1 MPPASPEL
9 LGILHAL
16 LGQALELEPAERE
29 RWLKALRCEQ
39 PQHAAEVERLLAEE
53 SELDARGF
61 LSHGVAG
68 TRGRGGQSLAGRRLG
83 PWTVERPLGKGG
95 MGTVWLARRSD
106 GRFEGLAAVKLLNL
120 ALLDPVGAER
130 FRREGT
136 LLARLSHPGIARLLD
151 AGVTDDGQPYLVL
164 EYVQGE
170 RIDRAC
176 DAARLSPEQR
186 IHRFLDVLG
195 PVAHAHANL
204 IVHRDLKPS
213 NILVTGDGAVKL
225 LDFGIAKL
233 LEDGGEAEASTL
245 TDAAGGRALTPE
257 YAAPEQI
264 AGGPVTTATDVYALG
279 VLLYLLLTGRHP
291 TGEGSRTAAEH
302 LAATLDAAP
311 PRLGAAVTAEAAALR
326 GSSTDRLRRTYAGD
340 LDNIVRKALRKA
352 PAERYAT
359 VGAFAADLR
368 SYLGHEPVS
377 ARADSLW
384 YRTGKFVRRHRG
396 SVIVAALVTAALF
409 GSSVMTWRQAIAARK
424 QRDEA
429 VFQAQRAEAINDFQ
443 TALIS
448 QIGTTRVSLS
458 DLLDKGVAALARR
471 PPADPRVHG
480 ALLMQF
486 ADRYGELEQRAQQ
499 RALLARAESIVAPT
513 GDARLEAKV
522 ACAIALYYTDRSLA
536 DSGRAAVHRAEG
548 LVARL
553 SPPSP
558 ETQAGCLVARA
569 QLAALT
575 NQYDS
580 AVALDSTAA
589 TLLERAGARGTLGY
603 YVVENELGTHL
614 YSAGRLRE
622 SVAVHEATGAGL
634 TALGLDGTDFALSLH
649 SDLAIALGQLGEYRE
664 ALDMQREV
672 LAQMRQADPGAGA
685 HPRAAFNYATS
696 LATAGALDSA
706 LVWYQASAAS
716 ARARSLPEVER
727 RSMLGVA
734 RTNARLGRV
743 AEARRA
749 FDRML
754 ALAREQHVP
763 VPRESLFVAA
773 TIAQGQGDLARATAG
788 FESVLRRDGWF
799 DGKRTPA
806 SRPVLGALARI
817 ALSQGNATGA
827 LAYAR
832 GLREVLTVDSIAE
845 RRSAE
850 VGESDLLEAQAYA
863 ALAASDSAQR
873 YASAALGA
881 LTAGAGSESPLT
893 EEARALA
900 DSLDRSRITR

>member
-1 MPPASPEL
+1 MTPASPEL
-9 LGILHAL
+9 LGTLHAL
-16 LGQALELEPAERE
+16 LGQALDLDPAERK
-29 RWLKALRCEQ
+29 RWLETLRHDQ
-39 PQHAAEVERLLAEE
+39 PEHAAELERLLADEA
-53 SELDARGF
+53 ELDARGF
-61 LSHGVAG
+61 LTHGIGGEGAWD
-68 TRGRGGQSLAGRRLG
+68 GRALAGRRLG
-83 PWTVERPLGKGG
+83 AWTLERPLGRGG

-106 GRFEGLAAVKLLNL
+106 GRYEGLAAVKLLNL

-151 AGVTDDGQPYLVL
+151 AGVTEESQPYLVL
-164 EYVQGE
+164 EYVEGE
-170 RIDRAC
+170 RIDHAC
-176 DAARLSPEQR
+176 DAGQLSPERR
-186 IHRFLDVLG
+186 ILRFLDVLA

-213 NILVTGDGAVKL
+213 NILVTADGTVKL

-233 LEDGGEAEASTL
+233 LEDGSVAEASTL

-264 AGGPVTTATDVYALG
+264 AGDPITTATDVYALG

-302 LAATLDAAP
+302 I
-311 PRLGAAVTAEAAALR
+311 AAALDAEPARPSSALTADAAATR
-326 GSSTDRLRRTYAGD
+326 GGSADRIRRSYAGD
-340 LDNIVRKALRKA
+340 LDNIVLKALRKA

-359 VGAFAADLR
+359 VDAFGDDLR
-368 SYLGHEPVS
+368 SYLGHQPVS
-377 ARADSLW
+377 ARPDSLT

-396 SVIVAALVTAALF
+396 SVIAAALVAAALI
-409 GSSVMTWRQAIAARK
+409 GATVITWRQAVAARQ

-458 DLLDKGVAALARR
+458 DLIDKGVGALARR
-471 PPADPRVHG
+471 PPSDPRVHG

-499 RALLARAESIVAPT
+499 RALLAQAESIVART
-513 GDARLEAKV
+513 GDARLEAKL
-522 ACAIALYYTDRSLA
+522 ACAIALYYTDRSQA
-536 DSGRAAVHRAEG
+536 DSSRVAVRRAER
-548 LVARL
+548 LVAGL

-558 ETQAGCLVARA
+558 EIQAGCLMARA
-569 QLAALT
+569 QLAALD
-575 NQYDS
+575 NQFDS

-589 TLLERAGARGTLGY
+589 ARLAHTGARGTLGY
-603 YVVENELGTHL
+603 YVIENELGIHL
-614 YSAGRLRE
+614 YAARRVRE

-649 SDLAIALGQLGEYRE
+649 SDLALALVQLGEYRK
-664 ALDMQREV
+664 ALSMQREV
-672 LAQMRQADPGAGA
+672 LDQMRQADPGGGA
-685 HPRAAFNYATS
+685 HPRAAFNYATT
-696 LATAGALDSA
+696 LAAAGDLDSA
-706 LVWYQASAAS
+706 LIWYQASAAS

-727 RSMLGVA
+727 RAMLGVA

-743 AEARRA
+743 PEARRA

-773 TIAQGQGDLARATAG
+773 TIAHGEGDLARATEG
-788 FESVLRRDGWF
+788 FEAVLRRDGWF
-799 DGKRTPA
+799 DGKRSPA

-817 ALSQGNATGA
+817 ALRQGKAASA
-827 LAYAR
+827 LAYAS
-832 GLREVLTVDSIAE
+832 GLREIVTVDSIAE
-845 RRSAE
+845 LRSAD
-850 VGESDLLEAQAYA
+850 VGESELLEARAYV
-863 ALAASDSAQR
+863 ALAAPDSARR
-873 YASAALGA
+873 YARAALDA
-881 LTAGAGSESPLT
+881 LTVGAGPESPLT
-893 EEARALA
+893 GEARALA
-900 DSLDRSRITR
+900 DSLER